1 MYIRDNAD
9 HSEKQFGFALEKI
22 SNNDYGFHAIYFVD
36 SFSGSLLLSK
46 RYTAK
51 SSLLSED
58 LISNFLI
65 ALNLFIKEIN
75 EDNNEEIQDINFRET
90 RILYERRG
98 RLIVIAITNKTN
110 LQIERGIVKEV
121 LQDFYIRFKNHI
133 NNFNGAIDP
142 GILNY
147 KKKLEG
153 MNLNSLFRFN
163 IRV

>member
-1 MYIRDNAD
+1 MYRREN
-9 HSEKQFGFALEKI
+9 ENQCGFALETLR
-22 SNNDYGFHAIYFVD
+22 NNKYGFHAIYFVD

-75 EDNNEEIQDINFRET
+75 EDNNEEIQDINFKET

-98 RLIVIAITNKTN
+98 RLIVIAITKKTN
-110 LQIERGIVKEV
+110 LQIERGILREIVE
-121 LQDFYIRFKNHI
+121 DFYMKYKNYI
-133 NNFNGAIDP
+133 NNFKGIIDP
-142 GILNY
+142 ALLNY
-147 KKKLEG
+147 KKKLEC
-153 MNLNSLFRFN
+153 MDLNSLFKFK
-163 IRV
+163 IDL

>member
-1 MYIRDNAD
+1 MYRRDSANYYD
-9 HSEKQFGFALEKI
+9 KQFGFALDKI
-22 SNNDYGFHAIYFVD
+22 SNSDCRFHAIYFVD

-75 EDNNEEIQDINFRET
+75 EDTDEEIQDINFRET

-98 RLIVIAITNKTN
+98 RLIVIAITKKTN
-110 LQIERGIVKEV
+110 LQIERGI
-121 LQDFYIRFKNHI
+121 LQEIVEDFYIKYKNYINTFKGI
-133 NNFNGAIDP
+133 IDP
-142 GILNY
+142 ALLKY
-147 KKKLEG
+147 KEKLER
-153 MNLNSLFRFN
+153 MNLNSFFKLKINF
-163 IRV
+163 

>member
-1 MYIRDNAD
+1 MYIRDNAN
-9 HSEKQFGFALEKI
+9 HNEKQFGFALEKI
-22 SNNDYGFHAIYFVD
+22 SNNNYGFHAIYFVD

-51 SSLLSED
+51 SSLLSDD

-98 RLIVIAITNKTN
+98 RLIVIAITKKTN
-110 LQIERGIVKEV
+110 LQIERGILREIVE
-121 LQDFYIRFKNHI
+121 DFYMKYKNYINTFK
-133 NNFNGAIDP
+133 
-142 GILNY
+142 GIISPALLKY
-147 KKKLEG
+147 KEKLES
-153 MNLNSLFRFN
+153 MNLNSLFKLKINF
-163 IRV
+163 